1 MHVLITGGT
10 GLIGQ
15 RLCKALIARGDDVS
29 VLSRR
34 PQQVPVLCGSQVQA
48 LGSLKEWTT
57 QDFDAVINLAG
68 APIVDAAWTS
78 ARKQEIIASRVGFTQ
93 LLVAKMASVPNPPM
107 VFLSGSAIGFYG
119 DDAAGELDESKTAG
133 TDFSAILC
141 RDWETAA
148 QRYDAEVRRLH
159 ADQMTPRIVL
169 LRTGLV
175 LDPRGGVLK
184 KMLLPFQLGIGGK
197 LGDGN
202 QAMSWIHHAD
212 YLNAV
217 LRLLDDTSCRGPYN
231 LVAPNAVSNAF
242 FSQTLAKTLH
252 RPALF
257 TTPAWVL
264 RAILGERADL
274 ILRGQHV
281 VPKALQADDFHF
293 QFPELARALAD
304 ILQ

>member
-1 MHVLITGGT
+1 MHILITGGT

-15 RLCKALIARGDDVS
+15 RLCKALIARGDQVS

-34 PQQVPVLCGSQVQA
+34 PQQVAILCGSQVQA
-48 LGSLKEWTT
+48 LGSLNEWTS
-57 QDFDAVINLAG
+57 QEFDAVINLAG
-68 APIVDAAWTS
+68 APIVDAAWS
-78 ARKQEIIASRVGFTQ
+78 AARKQEIMASRVGYTQ
-93 LLVAKMASVPNPPM
+93 RLVIKMASVPKPPS

-119 DDAAGELDESKTAG
+119 DDATGELDESKSAG
-133 TDFSAILC
+133 SDFSAILC
-141 RDWETAA
+141 RDWEAAA
-148 QRYDAEVRRLH
+148 QRYESEVRHLH
-159 ADQMTPRIVL
+159 GDQSAPRIVL

-197 LGDGN
+197 LGDGR
-202 QAMSWIHHAD
+202 QIMSWIHHAD
-212 YLNAV
+212 YLRAV
-217 LRLLDDTSCRGPYN
+217 LRLLDDANCRGPYN
-231 LVAPNAVSNAF
+231 LAAPHAVSNAE
-242 FSQTLAKTLH
+242 FSSTLAKTLH

-264 RAILGERADL
+264 RMLLGERADL

-281 VPKALQADDFHF
+281 VPKALQACAF
-293 QFPELARALAD
+293 QFEYPELAPALAE

>member
-15 RLCKALIARGDDVS
+15 RLCKALIARGDQVS

-34 PQQVPVLCGSQVQA
+34 PQQVAALCGSQVQV

-57 QDFDAVINLAG
+57 QDIDAVINLAG
-68 APIVDAAWTS
+68 APIVDAAWTA
-78 ARKQEIIASRVGFTQ
+78 ARKQEIIASRVVFTQ
-93 LLVAKMASVPNPPM
+93 SLVAKMASVPRPPA

-119 DDAAGELDESKTAG
+119 DEIAGELDESKSAG

-141 RDWETAA
+141 RDWEAAA
-148 QRYDAEVRRLH
+148 QRYAAEVSRLH
-159 ADQMTPRIVL
+159 GDNIVPRIVL

-197 LGDGN
+197 LGDGL
-202 QAMSWIHHAD
+202 QMMSWIHHVD
-212 YLNAV
+212 YLRAV
-217 LRLLDDTSCRGPYN
+217 LHLLDDANCHGAYN
-231 LVAPNAVSNAF
+231 LVAPNAVSNAV
-242 FSQTLAKTLH
+242 FSRTLAQTLH
-252 RPALF
+252 RPAFF
-257 TTPAWVL
+257 TTPAWVM
-264 RAILGERADL
+264 RMVLGERANL

-281 VPKALQADDFHF
+281 VPNALRAGDFDF
-293 QFPELARALAD
+293 EYPELAPALAN